1 VDLSVL
7 LDPGEDLAYVPPRSP
22 SPRLA
27 PSWPLLLL
35 ALQVLFL
42 LFAEEFVVELLET
55 AIFSIRFKAA
65 FA

>member
-1 VDLSVL
+1 LP
-7 LDPGEDLAYVPPRSP
+7 DPGEDLPYIPPRSP
-22 SPRLA
+22 SPRLP
-27 PSWPLLLL
+27 PSCPLLLL

-42 LFAEEFVVELLET
+42 LFAEVFVAELLET

>member
-1 VDLSVL
+1 LP
-7 LDPGEDLAYVPPRSP
+7 DPGEDLSYNPPRSP
-22 SPRLA
+22 SPRLT

-42 LFAEEFVVELLET
+42 LFAEELVAELPET